1 MIRFIPDCLKT
12 KQICKH
18 AVKRLH
24 IPKCFKTQEMCDKAV
39 NIHHS
44 VTKFVCEC
52 FKIQEM
58 CHEPIDTCPF
68 VFDSIPD

>member
-1 MIRFIPDCLKT
+1 M
-12 KQICKH
+12 CKH

-24 IPKCFKTQEMCDKAV
+24 IPKCFKTQGMCDKAV

-58 CHEPIDTCPF
+58 CDKPIDTCPF